1 MQGPTRTTKGSVFTD
16 LLHDPDD
23 AALMAFK
30 ARLLHALER
39 YVAGFDTQAE
49 AADALG
55 SLPRSRGESAPDLRD
70 RQRAPLEVLHR
81 PPHQVLQPGRAAHPR
96 L

>member
-16 LLHDPDD
+16 LLHDPDE

-30 ARLLHALER
+30 ARLLYALER
-39 YVAGFDTQAE
+39 YVAGFDTQA

-55 SLPRSRGESAPDLRD
+55 VSQPRISEIANGRLSKFSTDL
-70 RQRAPLEVLHR
+70 LIK
-81 PPHQVLQPGRAAHPR
+81 
-96 L
+96 